1 MLGNAHARISVG
13 LSKGGE
19 QHISVDL
26 SLFALLLKTNFTNN
40 HSMIVLKTEDK
51 NNLLTAQIVIQSTK
65 SPPLSTQ
72 RKGWSTYQKEES
84 ALSVYLYNISL

>member
-1 MLGNAHARISVG
+1 
-13 LSKGGE
+13 
-19 QHISVDL
+19 
-26 SLFALLLKTNFTNN
+26 
-40 HSMIVLKTEDK
+40 MIVLKTEDK